1 MTLTALVVAI
11 VVVQRLSELML
22 ANRNYRWAMR
32 HGGREHGA
40 GHYWLFVVL
49 HSLWLVCMVVES
61 LLLQPPVPTWWPL
74 GLVLIMA
81 AQVLRYWAITSLGR
95 YWNTR
100 IIVYDQMTRVQSGPY
115 RYLRHPNYVAVVLE
129 IAVIPMLVGAWY
141 TALLFTI
148 ANGALLLCIR
158 IPAEERVLKNLG
170 ESENFATVRQRND

>member
-1 MTLTALVVAI
+1 
-11 VVVQRLSELML
+11 
-22 ANRNYRWAMR
+22 
-32 HGGREHGA
+32 
-40 GHYWLFVVL
+40 
-49 HSLWLVCMVVES
+49 
-61 LLLQPPVPTWWPL
+61 
-74 GLVLIMA
+74 MA

-148 ANGALLLCIR
+148 ANGALLPFIR

-170 ESENFATVRQRND
+170 ESENFITVRQRND